1 MQIVYRAA
9 TIIDA
14 NLVKGVLEQAGI
26 PAFVSG
32 HYLAGAMGELQVAD
46 LVHVMVADI
55 DVERAAPLAA
65 EVDAA
70 LSEARDAVEDDLD
83 GSLAPAAG

>member
-9 TIIDA
+9 NIIYA

-32 HYLAGAMGELQVAD
+32 EYLTGGIGQLPASD
-46 LVHVMVADI
+46 LVTVMVATIDI
-55 DVERAAPLAA
+55 ERARPIVD

-70 LSEARDAVEDDLD
+70 LHGAAS
-83 GSLAPAAG
+83 SLADDAGPALAI

>member
-9 TIIDA
+9 NIIDA

-32 HYLAGAMGELQVAD
+32 EYLTGAA
-46 LVHVMVADI
+46 
-55 DVERAAPLAA
+55 
-65 EVDAA
+65 
-70 LSEARDAVEDDLD
+70 
-83 GSLAPAAG
+83 